1 MIDFADNN
9 VTIGANS
16 LLFNLEQILSQ
27 VVLLLRTKHIARY
40 LSQIGQIG

>member
-1 MIDFADNN
+1 MIDFADFN

-27 VVLLLRTKHIARY
+27 VVLLLGTKHIARY